1 MDEKHEI
8 QITDLQCD
16 FLLQCMSS
24 DIQQKVHILYFPGQ
38 N

>member
-24 DIQQKVHILYFPGQ
+24 VQQKVHILYFPGQ